1 MTTDSMRT
9 RLAAKLPMRVLQV
22 AFGIAVSIVALTFAL
37 RGVDWPVAREAL
49 RDANY
54 AYLIPAVMA
63 MITVL
68 LLRAIRWR
76 LLFQPEPG
84 LKLPRVFGVLNVGYM
99 VNNLFPFQIGDLVRA
114 YLLAQLEDMK
124 KSQTF
129 TTVVIER
136 LVDVLV
142 LFGLLMVLA
151 PFVSI
156 PARAAIP
163 VAIVAGI
170 VVVVGAAMLGM
181 AGQRGWVLQL
191 FDSLLRFVPGRFHDN
206 FRKMADSTLDTLSV
220 LSKPR
225 ILGLVVG
232 WSVAAWLTTA
242 LVLYFVM
249 IAFDLGLPFSAAI
262 FVVVMTSFG
271 YFVPSSPG
279 ALGVYHAISI
289 EALVTVFD
297 VDRGLAASY
306 SMVAYV
312 VFYVPPVL
320 IGLLFL
326 WRERFS
332 LRQLTALAS
341 QQGSEDEVGLVG
353 NLPDEAERSV

>member
-22 AFGIAVSIVALTFAL
+22 AFGIAVSIVALVFAL
-37 RGVDWPVAREAL
+37 RGIDWPVAREAL
-49 RDANY
+49 QEAQY
-54 AYLIPAVMA
+54 AFLIPAVLA

-68 LLRAIRWR
+68 LLRSIRWR
-76 LLFQPEPG
+76 LLFQPDPG

-142 LFGLLMVLA
+142 LFALLMVLA

-181 AGQRGWVLQL
+181 AGKRG
-191 FDSLLRFVPGRFHDN
+191 SLSR
-206 FRKMADSTLDTLSV
+206 ASS
-220 LSKPR
+220 
-225 ILGLVVG
+225 G
-232 WSVAAWLTTA
+232 WSWAGPWLRGSRRRS
-242 LVLYFVM
+242 FC
-249 IAFDLGLPFSAAI
+249 
-262 FVVVMTSFG
+262 TS
-271 YFVPSSPG
+271 S
-279 ALGVYHAISI
+279 
-289 EALVTVFD
+289 
-297 VDRGLAASY
+297 
-306 SMVAYV
+306 
-312 VFYVPPVL
+312 
-320 IGLLFL
+320 
-326 WRERFS
+326 
-332 LRQLTALAS
+332 
-341 QQGSEDEVGLVG
+341 
-353 NLPDEAERSV
+353 